1 MDNRVIYVI
10 LLAFVIIAYFYI
22 NHTSILDKEE
32 PPTHILDTEREN
44 K

>member
-10 LLAFVIIAYFYI
+10 ILTFVIIAYFYI
-22 NHTSILDKEE
+22 NHTSVLDKEE
-32 PPTHILDTEREN
+32 PPTHLLDSEGEF